1 VGGVSAF
8 HAQTGVSWVTLLQRK
23 RGHVYGHRTTQHPG
37 NEDITMLKTALNA
50 QVSTVEDLSRDV
62 ARLEREVT
70 ELRASVLELLVETAV
85 VSESDN
91 NDIVVC

>member
-1 VGGVSAF
+1 
-8 HAQTGVSWVTLLQRK
+8 
-23 RGHVYGHRTTQHPG
+23 
-37 NEDITMLKTALNA
+37 MLKTALNA